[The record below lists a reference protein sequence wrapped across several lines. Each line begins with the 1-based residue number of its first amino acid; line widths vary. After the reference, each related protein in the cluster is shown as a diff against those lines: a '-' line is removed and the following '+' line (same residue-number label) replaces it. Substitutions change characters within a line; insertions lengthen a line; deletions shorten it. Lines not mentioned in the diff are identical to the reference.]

1 MKNQGSRMKKIVLV
15 GNPNVGKSLIF
26 SRITGIAVVSANYGG
41 TTVEVKKGRFKY
53 RDAEFEL
60 MDIPGVY
67 SLEAFSKA
75 DETALRLIDEGD
87 IIVAI
92 LDSTNLERNLTLTLQ
107 LIAKRTPMVVCLN
120 FWDDTAHKGIT
131 IDAAALELLLD
142 VPVVTTSALKGE
154 GISTLVS
161 CLERAR
167 PGAMTLNTADLWP
180 RIGEI
185 VTRVQKVTHRHH
197 TPLERLSDF
206 TLNPVGG
213 LFSAFA
219 VLITVFLVVRF
230 LGETLV
236 NAVCGPF
243 YSRLYSPHIIGAVQ
257 LVPWDFLRGLLIGHT
272 ADPLQ
277 SFGVLTT
284 GIYISL
290 VLVFPYFFS
299 FYLLFGILEDFG
311 YLPRLAVVLDTFFH
325 KIGLHG
331 ESSIPVMLGLGCK
344 VPAFMATRVLS
355 SRREK
360 VLTMAL
366 ILMSAPCLPQSAMI
380 ISLGMPYGVG
390 IVITIFI
397 ILFTVALVMNMLLNK
412 ITRGERSELFIE
424 LPCYRMPSVKLLGK
438 KLRMRI
444 VDYLREVFPLI
455 TAGVLL
461 INILDSLHVI
471 SFISSTAGKAVT
483 TALGLPAE
491 IAPVMILG
499 FLRKDVS
506 IALLAPFNLSAGQ
519 FVIASVFMVMYV
531 PCIASLFTLIRELGV
546 RSAFK
551 VMGLVFVT
559 AIAVTTLLHGLFVL
573 SAPFSPIH

>member
-1 MKNQGSRMKKIVLV
+1 MKKVVLA

-41 TTVEVKKGRFKY
+41 TTVEVKKGRFTY
-53 RDAEFEL
+53 RDADFEL
-60 MDIPGVY
+60 VDSPGVY

-87 IIVAI
+87 IIVDV

-107 LIAKRTPMVVCLN
+107 LIAKRKPMVVCLN
-120 FWDDTAHKGIT
+120 FWDDTVHKGVT
-131 IDAAALELLLD
+131 LDAAALSLLLD
-142 VPVVTTSALKGE
+142 VPVVSTSALKGE
-154 GISTLVS
+154 GISALVS
-161 CLERAR
+161 SLEGAR
-167 PGAMTLNTADLWP
+167 QGTMTGNPADLWP

-206 TLNPVGG
+206 TLHPVGG
-213 LFSAFA
+213 MFSALA
-219 VLITVFLVVRF
+219 VLVATFFLVRF

-236 NAVCGPF
+236 NSACGPL
-243 YSRLYSPHIIGAVQ
+243 YSRLYSPFVLAMAQH
-257 LVPWDFLRGLLIGHT
+257 VPWDFLRGLLIGHT
-272 ADPLQ
+272 LDPLQ

-284 GIYISL
+284 GIYIAL

-344 VPAFMATRVLS
+344 VPAFLATRVLS

-366 ILMSAPCLPQSAMI
+366 VLMSAPCLPQSAMI
-380 ISLGMPYGVG
+380 ISLGMHYGLV
-390 IVITIFI
+390 IVLAIFV
-397 ILFTVALVMNMLLNK
+397 ILFIVALAMNMLLNK
-412 ITRGERSELFIE
+412 VTKGEPSELFIE
-424 LPCYRMPSVKLLGK
+424 LPCYRIPSVRLLGK
-438 KLRMRI
+438 KLSMRI

-455 TAGVLL
+455 AVGVLL

-471 SFISSTAGKAVT
+471 SFISDTAGRSVT
-483 TALGLPAE
+483 SALGLPTD

-506 IALLAPFNLSAGQ
+506 IALLAPFKLTAGQ
-519 FVIASVFMVMYV
+519 FIIASVFMVMYV
-531 PCIASLFTLIRELGV
+531 PCIASLFTLIKELGV
-546 RSAFK
+546 WSALK
-551 VMGLVFVT
+551 VMGLVFGCAITVT
-559 AIAVTTLLHGLFVL
+559 MLLHGLFVVL
-573 SAPFSPIH
+573 GKTAPFLSHI